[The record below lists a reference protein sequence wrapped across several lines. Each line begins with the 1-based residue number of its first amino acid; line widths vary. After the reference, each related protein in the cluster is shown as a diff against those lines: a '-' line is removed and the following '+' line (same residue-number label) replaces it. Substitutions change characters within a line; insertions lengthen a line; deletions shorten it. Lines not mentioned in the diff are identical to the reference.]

1 MISLI
6 AYFNTESKIYLL
18 LQVANGGRL
27 TDYIA
32 SYKPRATHSAPIRLD
47 SLFYDAPNSI
57 HPTEILSQLKHIS
70 NQKISQCSNT
80 ATILTDLIP
89 PNNVLTQDMDVL
101 DIVNYSKK
109 LLKSV
114 SNTLNESRNI
124 FPKQDADSNN
134 SGTDSTF
141 SCVLAAEKSSNE
153 NSNNHKI
160 SVLNSN
166 GNGTRYIPESS
177 IRRWASE
184 IVTAISYLHSTDT
197 ICMDL
202 HSDNLLLGSNGQIML
217 SYFYRQK
224 CLQNCSQ
231 RQLSIQAI
239 DFLYVAPERPLT
251 KKSDWWSFGV
261 ILFELL
267 TGNRFLA
274 CHPGGVSSYFEVQ
287 YPDVELS
294 ANAKDLLQGVS
305 SSIDFKTKLHEV
317 KFAIFFFFLLNES

>member
-18 LQVANGGRL
+18 LQVASGGRL

-32 SYKPRATHSAPIRLD
+32 SYQPRKVGAPTCLD
-47 SLFYDAPNSI
+47 SLFYDPPNAI
-57 HPTEILSQLKHIS
+57 HRNEIQLDFQDIP
-70 NQKISQCSNT
+70 NYRIAQCSNT
-80 ATILTDLIP
+80 ATIVSDLMP
-89 PNNVLTQDMDVL
+89 PMDVLTQDMDVL

-124 FPKQDADSNN
+124 LPKQNLDSNN
-134 SGTDSTF
+134 IGTVPTF
-141 SCVLAAEKSSNE
+141 SSTSSVAKQSAYINE
-153 NSNNHKI
+153 NSIVHKI
-160 SVLNSN
+160 TAISPN
-166 GNGTRYIPESS
+166 GNGTKYIPESS
-177 IRRWASE
+177 ICRWASE

-202 HSDNLLLGSNGQIML
+202 NSDNLLLGSNGHIML

-231 RQLSIQAI
+231 RQLSIKAI
-239 DFLYVAPERPLT
+239 DFMYVAPERPLT
-251 KKSDWWSFGV
+251 TKSDWWSFGV

-267 TGNRFLA
+267 TGKRFLA

-294 ANAKDLLQGVS
+294 VNAKDLLQGVS
-305 SSIDFKTKLHEV
+305 FFK
-317 KFAIFFFFLLNES
+317 